1 MKTVRSA
8 LTTIAVWLL
17 LSALLFALAGCFGS
31 PAATTDGTTDPAATD
46 GTAAETTGE
55 NEPAAPSPLIALLQA
70 NEEIPAFKPK
80 ALERMHLYYSHYYI
94 REIGTDEE
102 MAASIADF
110 YLTYHDLIDETDPD
124 EVTDLLCE
132 CYLSAAGDKY
142 AYYMNPEALAEHNSD
157 MAGTYVGIGVQVTN
171 DAVARTVTVT
181 AVFPDTPAYDAGVLA
196 GDTIEGVGDTSADEI
211 SFAELVNR
219 IRGKEGTDVTV
230 TFARDGEPYTRTMT
244 RRTVTQVT
252 ASGKL
257 LPGSPKIGLIS
268 IAEFDDST
276 FPQFKAALDALLD
289 ADGDGLDE
297 DGDGKTDPDIDG
309 LVFDVRNNPGGYLSA
324 ILQVLDYM
332 MPDGT
337 PLANYEYYNGQ
348 IEYDVANA
356 KRFNPVIAKDS
367 QGNVLRDQD
376 GKIVYLDVDQTLP
389 EGLPIA
395 VICNEHTASAGELF
409 TCAMQDYGR
418 EGLLDVTVVGVVT
431 YGKGTMQ
438 TQVYLT
444 EGPDRRGSDD
454 ATRAT
459 TISFALYNPPYS
471 ENYEGVG
478 IIPDLVVELSEE
490 AKRKSIYVLTE
501 EEDVQR
507 AAAIASVTERAVGE

>member
-55 NEPAAPSPLIALLQA
+55 SEPAAPSPLIALLQA

-244 RRTVTQVT
+244 RRTVIQVT

-268 IAEFDDST
+268 ITEFDDST

-309 LVFDVRNNPGGYLSA
+309 LVFDVRNNPGGYLTA
-324 ILQVLDYM
+324 ILRVLDYM

-348 IEYDVANA
+348 IEYDAA
-356 KRFNPVIAKDS
+356 S
-367 QGNVLRDQD
+367 D
-376 GKIVYLDVDQTLP
+376 GYAVLP

-490 AKRKSIYVLTE
+490 AKQKSIYVLTE

>member
-8 LTTIAVWLL
+8 LRTIAVWLL
-17 LSALLFALAGCFGS
+17 LFALLFVFAGCFAS
-31 PAATTDGTTDPAATD
+31 PASTTAGTTEPAVTE
-46 GTAAETTGE
+46 GVTEGETAAETTGE
-55 NEPAAPSPLIALLQA
+55 NEPAAPSPLIALLSE

-80 ALERMHLYYSHYYI
+80 ALERMHLYYSRYYI

-102 MAASIADF
+102 MAAAIADF
-110 YLTYHDLIDETDPD
+110 YLTYHDLIDETDED

-171 DAVARTVTVT
+171 DAVARRITVT

-211 SFAELVNR
+211 TFAELVNR
-219 IRGKEGTDVTV
+219 IRGQEGTEVTV
-230 TFARDGEPYTRTMT
+230 TFARNGEPYTRTMT
-244 RRTVTQVT
+244 RRTVIQVT

-268 IAEFDDST
+268 ITEFDDST

-324 ILQVLDYM
+324 ILHVLDYM

-348 IEYDVANA
+348 IEYDAA
-356 KRFNPVIAKDS
+356 HDGFA
-367 QGNVLRDQD
+367 VLPAD
-376 GKIVYLDVDQTLP
+376 
-389 EGLPIA
+389 LPIA

-490 AKRKSIYVLTE
+490 AKQKSIYVLTE

-507 AAAIASVTERAVGE
+507 AAALASVTERAVGE

>member
-8 LTTIAVWLL
+8 SRTIAVWLL
-17 LSALLFALAGCFGS
+17 LFALLFVFAGCFAS
-31 PAATTDGTTDPAATD
+31 PASTTAGTTDPAVTE
-46 GTAAETTGE
+46 GVTEGETAAETTGE
-55 NEPAAPSPLIALLQA
+55 NEPAAPSPLIALLSE

-80 ALERMHLYYSHYYI
+80 ALERMHLYYSRYYI

-102 MAASIADF
+102 MAAAIADF
-110 YLTYHDLIDETDPD
+110 YLTYHDLIDETDED

-171 DAVARTVTVT
+171 DAVARRITVT

-211 SFAELVNR
+211 TFAELVNR
-219 IRGKEGTDVTV
+219 IRGPEGTEVTV
-230 TFARDGEPYTRTMT
+230 TFARNGEPYTRTMT
-244 RRTVTQVT
+244 RRTVIQVT

-268 IAEFDDST
+268 ITEFDDST

-324 ILQVLDYM
+324 ILHVLDYM

-348 IEYDVANA
+348 IEYDAA
-356 KRFNPVIAKDS
+356 HDGFA
-367 QGNVLRDQD
+367 VLPAD
-376 GKIVYLDVDQTLP
+376 
-389 EGLPIA
+389 LPIA

-444 EGPDRRGSDD
+444 KGPDQDGSDD

-490 AKRKSIYVLTE
+490 AKQKSIYVLTE
-501 EEDVQR
+501 EEDVQK
-507 AAAIASVTERAVGE
+507 AAALASVTERAVGE

>member
-8 LTTIAVWLL
+8 SRTIAVWLL
-17 LSALLFALAGCFGS
+17 LFALLFVFAGCFAS
-31 PAATTDGTTDPAATD
+31 PASTTAGTTDPAVTE
-46 GTAAETTGE
+46 GVTEGETAAETTGE
-55 NEPAAPSPLIALLQA
+55 NEPAAPSPLIALLSE

-94 REIGTDEE
+94 RDLGTDEE
-102 MAASIADF
+102 MAAAIADF
-110 YLTYHDLIDETDPD
+110 YLTYHDLIDETDED

-171 DAVARTVTVT
+171 DAVQRTITVT
-181 AVFPDTPAYDAGVLA
+181 AVFPDTPAFEAGVLA
-196 GDTIEGVGDTSADEI
+196 GDTIEAVGDTSADEI

-219 IRGKEGTDVTV
+219 IRGQEGTDVTV

-244 RRTVTQVT
+244 RRTVIQVT
-252 ASGKL
+252 ASGKI
-257 LPGSPKIGLIS
+257 LPGTPKIGLIS
-268 IAEFDDST
+268 ITEFDST
-276 FPQFKAALDALLD
+276 TFGQFKAALVALLD

-309 LVFDVRNNPGGYLSA
+309 LIFDVRNNPGGYLSA
-324 ILQVLDYM
+324 ILNVLDYM

-348 IEYDVANA
+348 VEYDTAHDGYA
-356 KRFNPVIAKDS
+356 
-367 QGNVLRDQD
+367 VLPAD
-376 GKIVYLDVDQTLP
+376 
-389 EGLPIA
+389 LPIA

-444 EGPDRRGSDD
+444 KGPDQDGSDD

-478 IIPDLVVELSEE
+478 ITPDLVVELSEE
-490 AKRKSIYVLTE
+490 AKQKSIYVLTE

>member
-268 IAEFDDST
+268 ITEFDDST

-324 ILQVLDYM
+324 ILRVLDYM

-348 IEYDVANA
+348 IEYDAA
-356 KRFNPVIAKDS
+356 RDGYA
-367 QGNVLRDQD
+367 VLPSD
-376 GKIVYLDVDQTLP
+376 I
-389 EGLPIA
+389 PIA

>member
-110 YLTYHDLIDETDPD
+110 YRTYHDLIDETDPD

-244 RRTVTQVT
+244 RRTVIQVT

-268 IAEFDDST
+268 ITEFDDST

-324 ILQVLDYM
+324 ILRVLDYM

-348 IEYDVANA
+348 IEYDAA
-356 KRFNPVIAKDS
+356 RDGYA
-367 QGNVLRDQD
+367 VLPSD
-376 GKIVYLDVDQTLP
+376 I
-389 EGLPIA
+389 PIA

>member
-268 IAEFDDST
+268 ITEFDDST

-324 ILQVLDYM
+324 ILRVLDYM

-348 IEYDVANA
+348 IEYDAA
-356 KRFNPVIAKDS
+356 
-367 QGNVLRDQD
+367 RD
-376 GKIVYLDVDQTLP
+376 GYAVLP

-444 EGPDRRGSDD
+444 EGPDRRGTDD

-490 AKRKSIYVLTE
+490 AKQKSIYVLTE
-501 EEDVQR
+501 EEDVQK